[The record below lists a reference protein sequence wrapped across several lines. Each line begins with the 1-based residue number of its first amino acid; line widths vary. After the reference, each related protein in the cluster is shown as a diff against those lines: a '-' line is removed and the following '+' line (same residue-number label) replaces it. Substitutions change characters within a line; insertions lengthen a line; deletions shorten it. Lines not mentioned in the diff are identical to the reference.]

1 MIRSTRSLHLISL
14 AFGFNFPGASRE
26 RASILQGLTVAS
38 VGAMLRGLREGE
50 RASIRGGAAINRAT
64 RDGGTAPVGGGSGA
78 RDPLLLRGTPS
89 QKFPQKTHFPSLS
102 QFDNLCYIDRM
113 SQKHHVTVSL
123 TTSLKLNDADIE
135 SIKAYAEARTTMAS
149 NADIYD
155 PSTYTWTPM
164 DGRHFRCDWP
174 YRIRPIAVLRPWKPE
189 EAIGKIV
196 KHKGSKSMF
205 CINEANAAGALLGG
219 GVHTYGDILAHYECL
234 DGSLCGVMGSAP

>member
-1 MIRSTRSLHLISL
+1 
-14 AFGFNFPGASRE
+14 
-26 RASILQGLTVAS
+26 
-38 VGAMLRGLREGE
+38 
-50 RASIRGGAAINRAT
+50 
-64 RDGGTAPVGGGSGA
+64 
-78 RDPLLLRGTPS
+78 
-89 QKFPQKTHFPSLS
+89 
-102 QFDNLCYIDRM
+102 M

-205 CINEANAAGALLGG
+205 CINEANAAGASWWWGAYLRG
-219 GVHTYGDILAHYECL
+219 HS
-234 DGSLCGVMGSAP
+234 GSLRVS